1 VELAVATAA
10 ALSAYALAYLQAA
23 PAGLRWATVAGACA
37 LAAAAW
43 AVPIATV
50 PPRVARGAGLVLRL
64 LLIVAGSL
72 VVFARQFPVLR
83 HADARRLGASVGG
96 ALALL
101 ALGFLASRRAL
112 RVHSHLVLALAG
124 VLVAAGLERNA
135 PGYVWLAGAAGLA
148 AWVDAFRSGGPRRP
162 GLPVVAAGAA
172 SLALA
177 AGIVWFLPVA
187 QPVVQEMLGRAYG
200 WGQTGLSDRSEL
212 GEVASLARS
221 RRVVARVWTDRPQ
234 LLRMQVFAQ
243 FDGRRWAA
251 FPPAGRRLEPVAR
264 GRLGPLLA
272 SVPGLTYAS
281 GQPPVG
287 LRGLAETR
295 VMPELWLD
303 DGWGLLAP
311 SGPLFLVW
319 PDEGVAM
326 DDRGLITTG
335 GSWAQLYGVAN
346 RAAAGVA
353 VPPTDL
359 ELALP
364 VQVDPRVRALAASL
378 QAGEA
383 PGPAVVGRTVD
394 HLRTRYRYTLDVGR
408 FASRDPLAEFLFDKR
423 AGYCEYFATAAVVL
437 LRLQGVPARYVKG
450 VAVRRDAL
458 MGAHY
463 VVREWDAHAWA
474 EVWTPETGWTEVDPT
489 PPDGWAAT
497 HPAVP
502 PGLLAT
508 LWERAAAGLAQAWA
522 RWWQESWPRITSGV
536 SELGGFLSAHHRVVF
551 GALSA
556 VLVVLALVRLRPRP
570 DSPVERER
578 ARMAPELEAA
588 LARIE
593 EDWAHAGRPRPPSR
607 GLREHLDLMPA
618 QALSAELRGA
628 SERVVQAVYRAV
640 FAGRPPLPA
649 EARAL
654 DEEVR
659 SLPRSRRRSR

>member
-1 VELAVATAA
+1 MSSGRVELAVATAA
-10 ALSAYALAYLQAA
+10 ALSAYALAYLQGA
-23 PAGLRWATVAGACA
+23 PAGLRWGTAVGACA
-37 LAAAAW
+37 LAALAW
-43 AVPIATV
+43 AVRIPAV
-50 PPRVARGAGLVLRL
+50 SPRVARGAGLVLRL
-64 LLIVAGSL
+64 LLIAAGSL
-72 VVFARQFPVLR
+72 VVFARQFPLLR
-83 HADARRLGASVGG
+83 HTDARRLGAVVGG
-96 ALALL
+96 ALVLL

-112 RVHSHLVLALAG
+112 RVHTHLVLALAG

-135 PGYVWLAGAAGLA
+135 PGYVWLAGTAGLA
-148 AWVDAFRSGGPRRP
+148 AWIDAFRTGGPRRA
-162 GLPVVAAGAA
+162 GLPVVVAGAA
-172 SLALA
+172 SLVLA
-177 AGIVWFLPVA
+177 AGIVWLLPAA
-187 QPVVQEMLGRAYG
+187 QPVVQEMLARAYR

-251 FPPAGRRLEPVAR
+251 FPRAGRRLEPVAR

-281 GQPPVG
+281 GPAPSRVG
-287 LRGLAETR
+287 GLAETR
-295 VMPELWLD
+295 VMPELWMD

-311 SGPLFLVW
+311 SGPLFLAW

-346 RAAAGVA
+346 RPLAGVA

-359 ELALP
+359 ELSLP
-364 VQVDPRVRALAASL
+364 VRVDPRLRELADSL
-378 QAGEA
+378 RAGEA
-383 PGPAVVGRTVD
+383 PGRAVVARTVD
-394 HLRTRYRYTLDVGR
+394 HLRTRYRYTLDIDR
-408 FASRDPLAEFLFDKR
+408 FVSRDPLAEFLFDKR

-450 VAVRRDAL
+450 VAVRHDAL
-458 MGAHY
+458 VGSHY

-474 EVWTPETGWTEVDPT
+474 EVWTAETGWTEVDPT

-502 PGLLAT
+502 PGFLAT
-508 LWERAAAGLAQAWA
+508 LWERAAAGVAQAWA
-522 RWWQESWPRITSGV
+522 RWWQESWPRMTSGFA
-536 SELGGFLSAHHRVVF
+536 ELGRLLTVHHRVVL

-556 VLVVLALVRLRPRP
+556 ALVVLALVRLRPPPGSPPERP
-570 DSPVERER
+570 R
-578 ARMAPELEAA
+578 ATLAPELEAA

-593 EDWAHAGRPRPPSR
+593 EDWARAGRPRPPSR
-607 GLREHLDLMPA
+607 GLREHLDAMPA
-618 QALSAELRGA
+618 QALSAELRSA
-628 SERVVQAVYRAV
+628 SERVVQAVYHAA

-654 DEEVR
+654 DDEVR
-659 SLPRSRRRSR
+659 SLPR